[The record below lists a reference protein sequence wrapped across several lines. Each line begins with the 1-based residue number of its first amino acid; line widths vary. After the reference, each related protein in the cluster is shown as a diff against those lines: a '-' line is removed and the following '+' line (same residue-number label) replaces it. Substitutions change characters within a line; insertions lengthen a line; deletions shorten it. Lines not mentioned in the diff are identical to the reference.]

1 MLFFSLSI
9 RCHPRFPLFCDT
21 RLAVQ
26 ITIAMATRLSQST
39 IRPPPSSPSLI
50 ALLEL
55 IPPSPILSPS
65 DLSTSIT
72 SGEIPI
78 LLFENSFPTAV
89 PFDEQHDSYFIPP
102 HSSPRSWEFDLSK
115 STLLISDHALDGRG
129 LSFKVSQGLP
139 HEDLDHPLDTFEYS
153 VRGNDRHRL
162 SLCWSSN
169 TAAGGFVRDTLVCT
183 GDEWIGASQWDHPL
197 ISSALTK
204 DRVEASVPLEQTSDD
219 LTGFKGTSPQ
229 DPAGVGVP
237 SQNLSLS
244 TTANSVSSFPKGDSS
259 LSATQG
265 PDLVS
270 PLLDHE
276 LRFH

>member
-1 MLFFSLSI
+1 
-9 RCHPRFPLFCDT
+9 
-21 RLAVQ
+21 
-26 ITIAMATRLSQST
+26 MATRLSQS

-78 LLFENSFPTAV
+78 LLVDNSFPTAV
-89 PFDEQHDSYFIPP
+89 PFDEQHDSHDSHLIPP
-102 HSSPRSWEFDLSK
+102 HSSPHSWEFDLSK
-115 STLLISDHALDGRG
+115 PTLLISAHALDGRG
-129 LSFKVSQGLP
+129 LSFKVSR
-139 HEDLDHPLDTFEYS
+139 EDLDHTLDTFECS
-153 VRGNDRHRL
+153 VRGSDKHRL

-169 TAAGGFVRDTLVCT
+169 TAVGDFVRDALACN
-183 GDEWIGASQWDHPL
+183 GDSWIGASQWDHPL

-204 DRVEASVPLEQTSDD
+204 DRVEASVPLEQSSDD
-219 LTGFKGTSPQ
+219 LTGFRGTSPQ
-229 DPAGVGVP
+229 DPARVGVL

-244 TTANSVSSFPKGDSS
+244 TTAGSVSSFSKGDSS

-270 PLLDHE
+270 PLLDYE
-276 LRFH
+276 

>member
-1 MLFFSLSI
+1 
-9 RCHPRFPLFCDT
+9 
-21 RLAVQ
+21 
-26 ITIAMATRLSQST
+26 MATRLSQS

-78 LLFENSFPTAV
+78 LLVDNSFPTAV
-89 PFDEQHDSYFIPP
+89 PFDEQHDSHDSHLMPP
-102 HSSPRSWEFDLSK
+102 HSSPHSWEFDLSK
-115 STLLISDHALDGRG
+115 PTLLISAHALDGRG
-129 LSFKVSQGLP
+129 LSFKVSR
-139 HEDLDHPLDTFEYS
+139 EDLDHTLDTFECS
-153 VRGNDRHRL
+153 VRGSDKHRL

-169 TAAGGFVRDTLVCT
+169 TAVGGFVRDALACN
-183 GDEWIGASQWDHPL
+183 GDSWIGASQWDHPL

-204 DRVEASVPLEQTSDD
+204 DRVEASVPLEQSSDD
-219 LTGFKGTSPQ
+219 LTGFRGTSPQ
-229 DPAGVGVP
+229 DPAGVGVL

-244 TTANSVSSFPKGDSS
+244 TTAGSVSSFSKGDSS

-270 PLLDHE
+270 PLLDYE
-276 LRFH
+276 

>member
-1 MLFFSLSI
+1 
-9 RCHPRFPLFCDT
+9 
-21 RLAVQ
+21 
-26 ITIAMATRLSQST
+26 MATRLSQST
-39 IRPPPSSPSLI
+39 IRPLPSSPSLI

-78 LLFENSFPTAV
+78 LLVNNSFPTAV
-89 PFDEQHDSYFIPP
+89 PFDEQHDSHLMPP

-115 STLLISDHALDGRG
+115 PTLLISAHALDGRG
-129 LSFKVSQGLP
+129 LSFKVSR
-139 HEDLDHPLDTFEYS
+139 EDLDHTLDTFECS
-153 VRGNDRHRL
+153 VRGSDKHRL

-169 TAAGGFVRDTLVCT
+169 TAAGGFIRDTLACN
-183 GDEWIGASQWDHPL
+183 GDSWIGASQWDHPL

-204 DRVEASVPLEQTSDD
+204 DRVEASVPLEQSSDD
-219 LTGFKGTSPQ
+219 LAGFKGTSPQ

-244 TTANSVSSFPKGDSS
+244 TTVGSVSSFSKGDSS

-270 PLLDHE
+270 PLLDYE
-276 LRFH
+276 

>member
-1 MLFFSLSI
+1 
-9 RCHPRFPLFCDT
+9 
-21 RLAVQ
+21 
-26 ITIAMATRLSQST
+26 MAEALSQST

-55 IPPSPILSPS
+55 IPPSPVLSPS

-89 PFDEQHDSYFIPP
+89 PFDEQHDSYLMAP
-102 HSSPRSWEFDLSK
+102 HSSPRSWEFDISK
-115 STLLISDHALDGRG
+115 STLLISDHALDGHG

-139 HEDLDHPLDTFEYS
+139 HEDLDHTLDTFGCS
-153 VRGNDRHRL
+153 VRGNDGHRL

-169 TAAGGFVRDTLVCT
+169 TAAGGFVRDTLACN
-183 GDEWIGASQWDHPL
+183 GDSWISASQWDHL

-204 DRVEASVPLEQTSDD
+204 DRVEASVRLEQSSDD
-219 LTGFKGTSPQ
+219 LTGFKGASPQ
-229 DPAGVGVP
+229 DPAEVGVP
-237 SQNLSLS
+237 SQNLNLS
-244 TTANSVSSFPKGDSS
+244 TTANPVSSFPKGDSS

-270 PLLDHE
+270 PLLDY
-276 LRFH
+276 

>member
-1 MLFFSLSI
+1 
-9 RCHPRFPLFCDT
+9 
-21 RLAVQ
+21 
-26 ITIAMATRLSQST
+26 MATRLSQST

-78 LLFENSFPTAV
+78 LLVDNSFPTVV
-89 PFDEQHDSYFIPP
+89 PFDEQHDSHLMPP

-115 STLLISDHALDGRG
+115 STLLISAHALDGRG
-129 LSFKVSQGLP
+129 LSFKVSR
-139 HEDLDHPLDTFEYS
+139 EDLDHTLDTFKCS
-153 VRGNDRHRL
+153 VRGSDKHRL

-169 TAAGGFVRDTLVCT
+169 TAVGCFVRDTLVCN
-183 GDEWIGASQWDHPL
+183 GDSWIGASQWDHPS
-197 ISSALTK
+197 ISPALTK
-204 DRVEASVPLEQTSDD
+204 DRVEASIPLEQSSDD

-244 TTANSVSSFPKGDSS
+244 TTAGSVSSFSKGDSS
-259 LSATQG
+259 LPATQG

-270 PLLDHE
+270 PLLDYE
-276 LRFH
+276 

>member
-1 MLFFSLSI
+1 
-9 RCHPRFPLFCDT
+9 
-21 RLAVQ
+21 
-26 ITIAMATRLSQST
+26 MATRLSQS

-78 LLFENSFPTAV
+78 LLVDNSFPTAV
-89 PFDEQHDSYFIPP
+89 PFDEQHDSHDSHLMPP
-102 HSSPRSWEFDLSK
+102 HSSPHSWEFDLSK
-115 STLLISDHALDGRG
+115 PTLLISAHALDGRG
-129 LSFKVSQGLP
+129 LSFKVSR
-139 HEDLDHPLDTFEYS
+139 EDLDHTLDTFECS
-153 VRGNDRHRL
+153 VRGSDKHRL

-169 TAAGGFVRDTLVCT
+169 TAVGDFVRDALACN
-183 GDEWIGASQWDHPL
+183 GDSWIGASQWDHPL

-204 DRVEASVPLEQTSDD
+204 DRVEASVPLEQSSDD
-219 LTGFKGTSPQ
+219 LTGFRGTSPQ
-229 DPAGVGVP
+229 DPAGVGVL

-244 TTANSVSSFPKGDSS
+244 TTAGSVSSFSKGDSS

-270 PLLDHE
+270 PLLDYE
-276 LRFH
+276 